1 MRAKSHSE
9 SVDDRLLIWSDR
21 IRRAA
26 LAQLAFEAAE
36 DMAPSQRLWLV
47 SPSRRFDDAI
57 AEVLGEFQ
65 LEVSMDHEKF
75 KKEHAKK
82 GDEAAANEKGL
93 LNKAKARARVEHEVL
108 VAGLKVELEQ
118 AKAQHDIAVQIAD
131 ERLAAT
137 LAGLDADAAQG

>member
-1 MRAKSHSE
+1 
-9 SVDDRLLIWSDR
+9 VDDRLLIWSDR